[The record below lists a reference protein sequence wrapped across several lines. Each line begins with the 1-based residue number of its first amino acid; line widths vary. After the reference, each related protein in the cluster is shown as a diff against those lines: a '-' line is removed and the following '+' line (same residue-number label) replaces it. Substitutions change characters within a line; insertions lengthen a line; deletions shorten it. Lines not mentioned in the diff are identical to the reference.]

1 MNLAVRRGV
10 STRHAY
16 VSFVDHG
23 YREIGLNWIAT
34 APRDVLEATTIFTT
48 DNVSLTALKPVA
60 VRAHLPKEGLKRYS
74 TECQVFHSKWLLKHA
89 IVLAVLLEANRTKK
103 IDFVTWFDI
112 DCLIL
117 KPYHSWLN
125 QKLARLSRSDDID
138 LFAQRGVHPRHVY
151 ERVGATICL
160 GLFTVRPSAVEFYES
175 FWSSITVK
183 PASPDENSVNEVEYR
198 INCKEDDQWAFNVHV
213 DKWMGL
219 NYSMLLKNDLNV
231 DSELVI
237 SNELRARTDRQII
250 TAFLPY
256 AEFPRS
262 LSSELNITE
271 FQQLRDKGA
280 RVWHMGADKT
290 GEGKKIAMQR
300 DGVWLLRVDPGNEWS

>member
-1 MNLAVRRGV
+1 MNVAVRRGV
-10 STRHAY
+10 SARHAY

-48 DNVSLTALKPVA
+48 DMASLTALKPVA
-60 VRAHLPKEGLKRYS
+60 VRAHLPRRYS

-103 IDFVTWFDI
+103 VDFVTWFDI

-125 QKLARLSRSDDID
+125 QKLARLSRGDDIN
-138 LFAQRGVHPRHVY
+138 LFAQRGTHPRPVY

-175 FWSSITVK
+175 FWSSITEK
-183 PASPDENSVNEVEYR
+183 PASSDENSVNEVEYR
-198 INCKEDDQWAFNVHV
+198 ITCREDDQWAFNVHV
-213 DKWMGL
+213 EKWMGL
-219 NYSMLLKNDLNV
+219 NYSMLVKNDLNV

-237 SNELRARTDRQII
+237 SNELGVRTDRQII

-256 AEFPRS
+256 AEFPRG

-280 RVWHMGADKT
+280 RVWHMGADKI
-290 GEGKKIAMQR
+290 GESKKSAMKR
-300 DGVWLLRVDPGNEWS
+300 DGVWLLRVDPENE